1 MILTGREVG
10 VLVSD
15 LAGLIVIGFEIVEVS
30 IIDRYANVLPS
41 AVQQQIIMTLL
52 GLVCFGL
59 ATYLWI
65 TEYRKQHVS
74 TRHVSYG

>member
-1 MILTGREVG
+1 VG
-10 VLVSD
+10 VLVSA

-41 AVQQQIIMTLL
+41 AVPQQIIMTLL

-59 ATYLWI
+59 AAYLWI

-74 TRHVSYG
+74 TRHVSHG